1 MVEELLQHGV
11 PMFLALEDF
20 DFYPEVSYRNLL
32 IQEARHA
39 DGIFLR
45 REDAGDTPSRT
56 PPYESVNLPLR
67 IAVVICIAL
76 H

>member
-20 DFYPEVSYRNLL
+20 DFNSQVSDWNLL

-39 DGIFLR
+39 DRVFLR
-45 REDAGDTPSRT
+45 RQDAGNPSAGT
-56 PPYESVNLPLR
+56 SPDESINLTLR
-67 IAVVICIAL
+67 IAMMVGIAL